1 MAAETAGRFEKSRCS
16 ANCTDAWIK
25 AEVDVQTYKILFKDN
40 VNQVNIILQ
49 LAATVVC
56 AMPLHDRYCS
66 AHSQPVESHTHT
78 LLRHSLTHTHTHS
91 YPKQDAQ

>member
-78 LLRHSLTHTHTHS
+78 
-91 YPKQDAQ
+91 A